1 MKNSLSLEQMCKY
14 KTCASM
20 NRFILCVAALVTM
33 IIQMSAQTVTLN
45 KRFGKV
51 SKEELEMTEY
61 KPDSAAVAVVLYE
74 NRNIQV
80 DLSAGGAFV
89 KDVDVHMRI
98 KILKEE
104 GTEWGDFSVMKY
116 VSQSVPEIVTGIEVV
131 TYNLENDKVVPTK
144 MSREFIYTEDV
155 SSSFQKISFYAQDVK
170 VGSVIEMKY
179 SIHSDRFWEIDDV
192 YFQKTI
198 PVNWVESQVSI
209 PGFFTF
215 NKKLHGSL
223 PVQYDSKL
231 EPKNLFGYQYE
242 MVVDKFVAVELPAF
256 KYEPYIY
263 YPRQYFSF
271 VTYDIRSLRLP
282 GMDTKYYGVSWD
294 DVDNTYVN
302 SQIMTRFRAQCQFKE
317 QVAALPEEGTDI
329 EKIASAV
336 SLVKDNVAWDE
347 KYKVFPEP
355 VGQVVKARSGSN
367 ADINC
372 LIAGCLR
379 EMGYTVD
386 MVLVKM
392 RSSGMLLDFQ
402 PERNPYDTFILRVTG
417 SDGSQYYL
425 DGGSPH
431 GYINV
436 LPPDLLVTNARLVR
450 PNVPGEWVDLTRLTR
465 NGTTMTVATT
475 LTDDLRLSGEYTCK
489 ETGNTSYSTK
499 ESYSESDDEQDYISE
514 IETDLA
520 IEIDDITFGQMKEY
534 SSSSQTEYKF
544 HKDLD
549 ASGDFVYIN
558 PFLVK
563 FHSADTF
570 QSLQREF
577 PIDFPF
583 TYSLTY
589 IFTFTIPE
597 GYAVDQIPE
606 NRIFKFQ
613 PLASTARCSCTV
625 NGNTVQMVY
634 NFSQNKMM
642 CGPEYYQDI
651 RSYWKLLADIYDV
664 VLVLKKL

>member
-155 SSSFQKISFYAQDVK
+155 SSSFQKISFYAQEVK

-242 MVVDKFVAVELPAF
+242 MVVDKFVAVDLPAF

-336 SLVKDNVAWDE
+336 SLVKDNVVWDE

-589 IFTFTIPE
+589 IFTFTIPD

>member
-242 MVVDKFVAVELPAF
+242 MVVDKFVAVDLPAF

-336 SLVKDNVAWDE
+336 SLVKDNVVWDE

-386 MVLVKM
+386 MVLIKM

-589 IFTFTIPE
+589 IFTFTVPE

>member
-1 MKNSLSLEQMCKY
+1 
-14 KTCASM
+14 M

-33 IIQMSAQTVTLN
+33 IIQMSAQTLTLN

-242 MVVDKFVAVELPAF
+242 MVVDKFVAVDLPAF

-336 SLVKDNVAWDE
+336 SLVKDNVVWDE

-520 IEIDDITFGQMKEY
+520 IEIDNITFGQMKEY

-651 RSYWKLLADIYDV
+651 RSYWKHLADIYDV

>member
-242 MVVDKFVAVELPAF
+242 MVVDKFVAVDLPAF

-336 SLVKDNVAWDE
+336 SLVKDNVVWDE

-514 IETDLA
+514 IESDLA

-589 IFTFTIPE
+589 IFTFTIPD

-634 NFSQNKMM
+634 NFSQNKMV

>member
-155 SSSFQKISFYAQDVK
+155 SSSFQKISFYAQEVK

-242 MVVDKFVAVELPAF
+242 MVVDKFVAVDLPAF

-336 SLVKDNVAWDE
+336 SLVKDNVVWDE

>member
-155 SSSFQKISFYAQDVK
+155 SSSFQKISFYAQEVK

-242 MVVDKFVAVELPAF
+242 MVVDKFVAVDLPAF

-336 SLVKDNVAWDE
+336 SLVKDNVVWDE

-589 IFTFTIPE
+589 IFTFTIPD

-634 NFSQNKMM
+634 NFSQNKMV

>member
-242 MVVDKFVAVELPAF
+242 MVVDKFVAVDLPAF

-336 SLVKDNVAWDE
+336 SLVKDNVVWDE

-589 IFTFTIPE
+589 IFTFTIPD

-634 NFSQNKMM
+634 NFSQNKMV

>member
-1 MKNSLSLEQMCKY
+1 
-14 KTCASM
+14 M

-242 MVVDKFVAVELPAF
+242 MVVDKFLAVDLPAF

-336 SLVKDNVAWDE
+336 SLVKDNVVWDE

>member
-74 NRNIQV
+74 NRNIQG

-242 MVVDKFVAVELPAF
+242 MVVDKFLAVDLPAF

-336 SLVKDNVAWDE
+336 SLVKDNVVWDE

>member
-155 SSSFQKISFYAQDVK
+155 SSSFQKISFYAQEVK

-242 MVVDKFVAVELPAF
+242 MVVDKFVAVDLPAF

-336 SLVKDNVAWDE
+336 SLVKDNVVWDE

-386 MVLVKM
+386 MVLIKM

>member
-1 MKNSLSLEQMCKY
+1 MKNSLSLEQICKY

-33 IIQMSAQTVTLN
+33 IIQMSAQTLTLN

-155 SSSFQKISFYAQDVK
+155 SSSLQKISFYAQDVK

-242 MVVDKFVAVELPAF
+242 MVVDKFVAVDLPAF

-336 SLVKDNVAWDE
+336 SLVKDNVVWDE

-651 RSYWKLLADIYDV
+651 RSYWKHLADIYDV

>member
-242 MVVDKFVAVELPAF
+242 MVVDKFVAVDLPAF

-336 SLVKDNVAWDE
+336 SLVKDNVVWDE

>member
-1 MKNSLSLEQMCKY
+1 MKNSLSLEQICKY

-80 DLSAGGAFV
+80 DLSAGGSFV

-215 NKKLHGSL
+215 NKKLHGRL

-242 MVVDKFVAVELPAF
+242 MVVDKFVAVDLPAF

-336 SLVKDNVAWDE
+336 SLVKDNVVWDE

>member
-1 MKNSLSLEQMCKY
+1 MKNSLSLEQISKY

-20 NRFILCVAALVTM
+20 NRFILCVASLVTM

-80 DLSAGGAFV
+80 DLSAGGSFV

-215 NKKLHGSL
+215 NKKLHGRL

-242 MVVDKFVAVELPAF
+242 MVVDKFLAVDLPAF

-336 SLVKDNVAWDE
+336 SLVKDNVVWDE

-499 ESYSESDDEQDYISE
+499 ESYSECDDEQDYISE

-534 SSSSQTEYKF
+534 SSSSQTEFKF

>member
-1 MKNSLSLEQMCKY
+1 
-14 KTCASM
+14 M

-155 SSSFQKISFYAQDVK
+155 SSSFQKISFYAQEVK

-209 PGFFTF
+209 PGCFTF

-223 PVQYDSKL
+223 PVQYDSEL

-242 MVVDKFVAVELPAF
+242 MVVDKFVAVDLPAF

-336 SLVKDNVAWDE
+336 SLVKDNVVWDE

-367 ADINC
+367 ADINR

-386 MVLVKM
+386 MVLIKI
-392 RSSGMLLDFQ
+392 RSSRQ
-402 PERNPYDTFILRVTG
+402 P
-417 SDGSQYYL
+417 
-425 DGGSPH
+425 
-431 GYINV
+431 
-436 LPPDLLVTNARLVR
+436 
-450 PNVPGEWVDLTRLTR
+450 
-465 NGTTMTVATT
+465 
-475 LTDDLRLSGEYTCK
+475 
-489 ETGNTSYSTK
+489 
-499 ESYSESDDEQDYISE
+499 
-514 IETDLA
+514 
-520 IEIDDITFGQMKEY
+520 
-534 SSSSQTEYKF
+534 
-544 HKDLD
+544 
-549 ASGDFVYIN
+549 
-558 PFLVK
+558 
-563 FHSADTF
+563 
-570 QSLQREF
+570 
-577 PIDFPF
+577 
-583 TYSLTY
+583 
-589 IFTFTIPE
+589 
-597 GYAVDQIPE
+597 
-606 NRIFKFQ
+606 
-613 PLASTARCSCTV
+613 
-625 NGNTVQMVY
+625 
-634 NFSQNKMM
+634 
-642 CGPEYYQDI
+642 
-651 RSYWKLLADIYDV
+651 
-664 VLVLKKL
+664 

>member
-1 MKNSLSLEQMCKY
+1 
-14 KTCASM
+14 M

-242 MVVDKFVAVELPAF
+242 MVVDKFVAVDLPAF

-336 SLVKDNVAWDE
+336 SLVKDNVVWDE

-386 MVLVKM
+386 MVLIKM

-589 IFTFTIPE
+589 IFTFTVPE

>member
-1 MKNSLSLEQMCKY
+1 MKNSLSLEQICKY

-20 NRFILCVAALVTM
+20 NRLILCVAALVTM

-242 MVVDKFVAVELPAF
+242 MVVDKFVAVDLPAF

-336 SLVKDNVAWDE
+336 SLVKDNVVWDE

-431 GYINV
+431 GFINV

-651 RSYWKLLADIYDV
+651 RSYWKHLADIYDV

>member
-1 MKNSLSLEQMCKY
+1 
-14 KTCASM
+14 
-20 NRFILCVAALVTM
+20 
-33 IIQMSAQTVTLN
+33 MSAQTVTLN

-155 SSSFQKISFYAQDVK
+155 SSSFQKISFYAQEVK

-223 PVQYDSKL
+223 PVQYDSEL

-242 MVVDKFVAVELPAF
+242 MVVDKFVAVDLPAF

-336 SLVKDNVAWDE
+336 SLVKDNVVWDE

-386 MVLVKM
+386 MVLIKM

>member
-1 MKNSLSLEQMCKY
+1 MKNSLSLEQICKY

-80 DLSAGGAFV
+80 DLSAGGSFV

-242 MVVDKFVAVELPAF
+242 MVVDKFVAVDLPAF

-336 SLVKDNVAWDE
+336 SLVKDNVVWDE

-367 ADINC
+367 VDINC

-417 SDGSQYYL
+417 SDGNQYYL

-475 LTDDLRLSGEYTCK
+475 LTDDLRLCGEYTCK

-549 ASGDFVYIN
+549 TSGDFVYIN

>member
-1 MKNSLSLEQMCKY
+1 MKNSLSLEQICKY

-33 IIQMSAQTVTLN
+33 IIQMSAQTLTLN

-155 SSSFQKISFYAQDVK
+155 SSSLQKISFYAQDVK

-242 MVVDKFVAVELPAF
+242 MVVDKFVAVDLPAF

-336 SLVKDNVAWDE
+336 SLVKDNVVWDE

-465 NGTTMTVATT
+465 NGTTMTVTTT

-651 RSYWKLLADIYDV
+651 RSYWKHLADIYDV

>member
-1 MKNSLSLEQMCKY
+1 
-14 KTCASM
+14 M

-33 IIQMSAQTVTLN
+33 IIQMSAQTLSLN

-242 MVVDKFVAVELPAF
+242 MVVDKFVAVDLPAF

-336 SLVKDNVAWDE
+336 SLVKDNVVWDE

-651 RSYWKLLADIYDV
+651 RSYWKHLADIYDV

>member
-155 SSSFQKISFYAQDVK
+155 SSSFQKISFYAQEVK

-242 MVVDKFVAVELPAF
+242 MVVDKFVAVDLPAF

-336 SLVKDNVAWDE
+336 SLVKDNVVWDE

-386 MVLVKM
+386 MVLIKM

-589 IFTFTIPE
+589 IFTFTVPE

-634 NFSQNKMM
+634 NFSQNKMV

>member
-1 MKNSLSLEQMCKY
+1 
-14 KTCASM
+14 M

-33 IIQMSAQTVTLN
+33 TIQMSAQTVTLN

-242 MVVDKFVAVELPAF
+242 MVVDKFVAVDLPAF

-336 SLVKDNVAWDE
+336 SLVKDNVVWDE

-651 RSYWKLLADIYDV
+651 RSYWKHLADIYDV

>member
-104 GTEWGDFSVMKY
+104 GMEWGDFSVMKY

-155 SSSFQKISFYAQDVK
+155 SSSFQKISFYAQEVK

-242 MVVDKFVAVELPAF
+242 MVVDKFVAVDLPAF

-336 SLVKDNVAWDE
+336 SLVKDNVVWDE

-634 NFSQNKMM
+634 NFSQNKMV

>member
-1 MKNSLSLEQMCKY
+1 
-14 KTCASM
+14 M

-33 IIQMSAQTVTLN
+33 IIQMSAQTLTLN

-242 MVVDKFVAVELPAF
+242 MVVDKFVAVDLPAF

-336 SLVKDNVAWDE
+336 SLVKDNVVWDE

-651 RSYWKLLADIYDV
+651 RSYWKHLADIYDV

>member
-223 PVQYDSKL
+223 PVQYDSEL

-242 MVVDKFVAVELPAF
+242 MVVDKFVAVDLPAF

-336 SLVKDNVAWDE
+336 SLVKDNVVWDE

>member
-155 SSSFQKISFYAQDVK
+155 SSSFQKISFYAQEVK

-223 PVQYDSKL
+223 PVQYDSEL

-242 MVVDKFVAVELPAF
+242 MVVDKFVAVDLPAF

-317 QVAALPEEGTDI
+317 QLAALPEEGTDV

-336 SLVKDNVAWDE
+336 SLVKDNVVWDE

>member
-155 SSSFQKISFYAQDVK
+155 SSSFQKISFYAQEVK

-242 MVVDKFVAVELPAF
+242 MVVDKFVAVDLPAF

-336 SLVKDNVAWDE
+336 SLVKDNVVWDE

-386 MVLVKM
+386 MVLIKM

-634 NFSQNKMM
+634 NFSQNKMV

>member
-1 MKNSLSLEQMCKY
+1 
-14 KTCASM
+14 
-20 NRFILCVAALVTM
+20 M

-242 MVVDKFVAVELPAF
+242 MVVDKFVAVDLPAF

-317 QVAALPEEGTDI
+317 QVAALPEEGTDV

-336 SLVKDNVAWDE
+336 SLVKDNVVWDE

-589 IFTFTIPE
+589 IFTFTIPD

-634 NFSQNKMM
+634 NFSQNKMV

>member
-80 DLSAGGAFV
+80 DLSAGGSFV

-179 SIHSDRFWEIDDV
+179 SIHSDRFWEIDDI

-242 MVVDKFVAVELPAF
+242 MVVDKFVAVDLPAF

-336 SLVKDNVAWDE
+336 SLVKDNVVWDE

-514 IETDLA
+514 IESDLA

>member
-1 MKNSLSLEQMCKY
+1 
-14 KTCASM
+14 M
-20 NRFILCVAALVTM
+20 NRLILCVAALVTM

-242 MVVDKFVAVELPAF
+242 MVVDKFVAVDLPAF

-336 SLVKDNVAWDE
+336 SLVKDNVVWDE

-431 GYINV
+431 GFINV

-651 RSYWKLLADIYDV
+651 RSYWKHLADIYDV

>member
-1 MKNSLSLEQMCKY
+1 MKNSLSLEQICKY

-33 IIQMSAQTVTLN
+33 IIQMSAQTLTLN

-80 DLSAGGAFV
+80 DLSAGGSFV

-242 MVVDKFVAVELPAF
+242 MVVDKFVAVDLPAF

-336 SLVKDNVAWDE
+336 SLVKDNVVWDE

-642 CGPEYYQDI
+642 CGPEYYQDM
-651 RSYWKLLADIYDV
+651 RSYWKHLADIYDV

>member
-1 MKNSLSLEQMCKY
+1 MKNSLSLEQICKY

-20 NRFILCVAALVTM
+20 NRLILCVVALVTM
-33 IIQMSAQTVTLN
+33 TIQMSAQTVTLN

-242 MVVDKFVAVELPAF
+242 MVVDKFVAVDLPAF

-336 SLVKDNVAWDE
+336 SLVKDNVVWDE

-651 RSYWKLLADIYDV
+651 RSYWKHLADIYDV

>member
-1 MKNSLSLEQMCKY
+1 MKNSLSLEQICKY

-20 NRFILCVAALVTM
+20 NRLILCVAALVTM
-33 IIQMSAQTVTLN
+33 IIQMSAQTLTLN

-242 MVVDKFVAVELPAF
+242 MVVDKFVAVDLPAF

-336 SLVKDNVAWDE
+336 SLVKDNVVWDE

-499 ESYSESDDEQDYISE
+499 ESYSECDDEQDYISE

-651 RSYWKLLADIYDV
+651 RSYWKHLADIYDV

>member
-1 MKNSLSLEQMCKY
+1 
-14 KTCASM
+14 M

-242 MVVDKFVAVELPAF
+242 MVVDKFVAVDLPAF

-317 QVAALPEEGTDI
+317 QVAALPEEGTDV

-336 SLVKDNVAWDE
+336 SLVKDNVVWDE

>member
-1 MKNSLSLEQMCKY
+1 MKNSLSLEQICKY

-33 IIQMSAQTVTLN
+33 IIQMSAQTLSLN

-242 MVVDKFVAVELPAF
+242 MVVDKFVAVDLPAF

-336 SLVKDNVAWDE
+336 SLVKDNVVWDE

-651 RSYWKLLADIYDV
+651 RSYWKHLADIYDV